1 MDEQEDLKRVYTGTI
16 VEANYIKTLLEE
28 NGIGALVRNL
38 LQESMAG
45 GWAYGASQDSAL
57 VFVAEY
63 NEEKAKEIIGSY
75 QQNKKEE
82 DLS

>member
-1 MDEQEDLKRVYTGTI
+1 MEEKDDLKRVYTGTV
-16 VEANYIKTLLEE
+16 VEANYIKILLEE

-45 GWAYGASQDSAL
+45 GWAYGPSQDSAL

-63 NEEKAKEIIGSY
+63 NEEKAIEIIENY
-75 QQNKKEE
+75 QKDNIQNR
-82 DLS
+82 